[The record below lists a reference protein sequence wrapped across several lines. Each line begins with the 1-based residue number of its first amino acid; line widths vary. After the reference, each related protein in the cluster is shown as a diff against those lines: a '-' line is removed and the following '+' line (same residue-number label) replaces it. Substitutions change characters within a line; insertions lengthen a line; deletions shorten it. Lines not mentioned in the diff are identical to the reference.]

1 MNGIAL
7 TSHSYNTSLWLFQLG
22 PASSYLTRQPVE
34 QVLALFLHVPLLS
47 IASLC
52 PCLSK
57 IQSGVQLYLC
67 AVKPT
72 HLLPHGSSAPFR
84 GLSRIHIQ
92 SVLFGTVEDV

>member
-52 PCLSK
+52 PCT
-57 IQSGVQLYLC
+57 GVQLYLC

-72 HLLPHGSSAPFR
+72 HLLPHGSSAAFR
-84 GLSRIHIQ
+84 GLSGIHIQ